1 MCARLRRC
9 LYGTRDAP
17 ARWEAFLSAELRK
30 MGFVQGLASPCCFH
44 HRERD
49 LRCVVHGDD
58 FMFVGCAA
66 SLAWIEAEMHKPFLM
81 KVIGTLGPDKGDQQ
95 EIRVLNRVIR
105 WTATGIT
112 YEADPRHAEIIVA
125 GLLGGSRPVST
136 PGAAKP
142 AAEVDAARSP
152 QSDEDSPLTG
162 DEVGLFRS
170 YAARANYLAMDRPDL
185 AYPAKEL
192 CRRMKEPTKN
202 DLVALRRIA
211 QYLADSPRLVYTFVW
226 QAPADLRVFTDTDL
240 AGCRAS
246 RRSTS
251 GGCIMRGSHLLKH
264 WAVTQKELVNDHI

>member
-1 MCARLRRC
+1 MSDRLVYVNLPPEARKAGMCARLRRC

-30 MGFVQGLASPCCFH
+30 MGFVQGLASPCCFY
-44 HRERD
+44 HREYD

-58 FMFVGCAA
+58 FMFVGVAA

-81 KVIGTLGPDKGDQQ
+81 KVVGTLGPGKGDQQ

-105 WTATGIT
+105 WTAAGIT

-125 GLLGGSRPVST
+125 GLLSGSRPVST

-142 AAEVDAARSP
+142 AAEVDAAQSP

-192 CRRMKEPTKN
+192 CR
-202 DLVALRRIA
+202 AA
-211 QYLADSPRLVYTFVW
+211 A
-226 QAPADLRVFTDTDL
+226 
-240 AGCRAS
+240 
-246 RRSTS
+246 
-251 GGCIMRGSHLLKH
+251 
-264 WAVTQKELVNDHI
+264 